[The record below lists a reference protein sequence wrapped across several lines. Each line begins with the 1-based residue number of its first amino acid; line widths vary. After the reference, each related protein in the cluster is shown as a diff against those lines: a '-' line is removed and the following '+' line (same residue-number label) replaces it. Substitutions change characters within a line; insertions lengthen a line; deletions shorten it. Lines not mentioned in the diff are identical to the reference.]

1 MKLCKQ
7 CGFDAATI
15 RARLA
20 LLELGAADEPR
31 IRELQQCVLRA
42 HADGI
47 VEEFFLVL
55 KRDPGFTRFME
66 GRFDEAHLRRMVQAY
81 IRSLGQ
87 GFDRQ
92 AYFEERLRVGFVHER
107 AQVPLSLYQCAH
119 RLLQQ
124 LVIDRIPESVRADP
138 ARYGALIG
146 LILKIS
152 ALDMSLAIE
161 AYHVT
166 KVGDLEKSLDTVL
179 HEDEKLRHK
188 IDTDTLTGLASNEH
202 ARAVMREALQNL
214 ERYDQPMCLIMS
226 DLDHFKEVN
235 DSHGHLVGDRVLQD
249 VAARMQSAVR
259 DFDTVG
265 RYGGEEFIVVLENTA
280 LGRAQE
286 IAERI
291 RLRVGGSPVHI
302 DDLVISITISQG
314 LSAAR
319 QGDDIDALISRADE
333 ALYAAKAAGRDCVKI
348 A

>member
-1 MKLCKQ
+1 MPS
-7 CGFDAATI
+7 TI
-15 RARLA
+15 VDVLGREILDSRGNPT
-20 LLELGAADEPR
+20 LEVEVTLESGVTAGAAVPSGASTGENEA
-31 IRELQQCVLRA
+31 IEL
-42 HADGI
+42 
-47 VEEFFLVL
+47 
-55 KRDPGFTRFME
+55 RD
-66 GRFDEAHLRRMVQAY
+66 
-81 IRSLGQ
+81 
-87 GFDRQ
+87 
-92 AYFEERLRVGFVHER
+92 
-107 AQVPLSLYQCAH
+107 
-119 RLLQQ
+119 
-124 LVIDRIPESVRADP
+124 ADP

-146 LILKIS
+146 FIFKIS

-202 ARAVMREALQNL
+202 ARAVMQEALNNL
-214 ERYDQPMCLIMS
+214 QRYDQPMCLIMS

-265 RYGGEEFIVVLENTA
+265 RYGGEEFIVVLENTT

-302 DDLVISITISQG
+302 DDLKIPITISQG
-314 LSAAR
+314 LSVAR
-319 QGDDIDALISRADE
+319 QGDDIDALISRADA
-333 ALYAAKAAGRDCVKI
+333 ALYAAKGAGRDCVKI